1 MANLGNWFGGMFG
14 GGDTNYQE
22 AQAANAISRE
32 IGRYLSYNGYMD
44 SDGFYTSHHV
54 TGGFPF
60 DLSSFS
66 PMAVRRIL
74 SRVRNSSRSVKVSI
88 SYNPINRT
96 INFTIKGR

>member
-14 GGDTNYQE
+14 GGNTNYPE
-22 AQAANAISRE
+22 AQAASAISRE

-54 TGGFPF
+54 TGSFPF

-66 PMAVRRIL
+66 SMAIRRIL

-88 SYNPINRT
+88 SYNSVNRT
-96 INFTIKGR
+96 INFTIKSR